1 MRKILKAIDTT
12 SDRVGMA
19 VRWLILLSLG
29 CIVAEVFMR
38 YVLNHPTAINSVVAT
53 MTAASMYA
61 LSWGY
66 VHLNRRH
73 IRVDVLY
80 VHLPNT
86 AKLIIDVVCAIVF
99 LLPLLIL
106 LTYAAWNWVWYAIET
121 GEQSL
126 QSYWYPKV
134 WPVRTAVLLGLV
146 LFSLQA
152 LATLY
157 RDIYFLVRHKNYD

>member
-1 MRKILKAIDTT
+1 MRKVLKAIDAT
-12 SDRVGMA
+12 SDKVGMGA
-19 VRWLILLSLG
+19 RWLSLLALG
-29 CIVAEVFMR
+29 LICAEVFMR
-38 YVLNHPTAINSVVAT
+38 YVLNHPTSILPITAV

-86 AKLIIDVVCAIVF
+86 AKIIIDVVCAVLF
-99 LLPLLIL
+99 LLPLIGL
-106 LTYAAWNWVWYAIET
+106 LTYASWNWVWYAIET

-126 QSYWYPKV
+126 FSYWYPKV
-134 WPVRTAVLLGLV
+134 WPVRTAILLGLV
-146 LFSLQA
+146 LFGLQA

-157 RDIYFLVRHKNYD
+157 RDMYSLVRHKSYD

>member
-1 MRKILKAIDTT
+1 MRKIIKAIDTA
-12 SDRVGMA
+12 SDRVGMG
-19 VRWLILLSLG
+19 VRWLSLLALG
-29 CIVAEVFMR
+29 CICAEVFMR
-38 YVLNHPTAINSVVAT
+38 YVLNHPTAILSVVAT

-80 VHLPNT
+80 VHMPNT
-86 AKLIIDVVCAIVF
+86 AKIIVDVVSAVIF
-99 LLPLLIL
+99 LLPLLVL
-106 LTYAAWNWVWYAIET
+106 LTYAGWNWVWYAIET

-126 QSYWYPKV
+126 QSYWYPKT
-134 WPVRTAVLLGLV
+134 WPVRTAIFLGLV
-146 LFSLQA
+146 LFSLQG

-157 RDIYFLVRHKNYD
+157 RDMYSLVRHKSYD